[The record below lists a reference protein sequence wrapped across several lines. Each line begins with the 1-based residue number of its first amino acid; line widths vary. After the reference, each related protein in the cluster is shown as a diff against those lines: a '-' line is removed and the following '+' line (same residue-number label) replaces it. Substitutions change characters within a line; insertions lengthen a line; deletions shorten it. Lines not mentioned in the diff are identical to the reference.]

1 MKDKKC
7 DKIKEMIVESLDGAS
22 NAQNKAFIDS
32 HISQCPECA
41 KYAKDME
48 LIINNSQNIRFN
60 APDFIETRIMAVIQS
75 QNTAKKPV
83 FAHVLRVGVSFAAVV
98 FAATFLIY
106 NNISD
111 RQHKVEMASVNSAIE
126 TEKAVVVKNDI
137 IKKKPVQTAKAE
149 ETIKEAAT
157 AKTGET
163 YEKNVLVY
171 EYRPAPKQEA
181 VANIP
186 AAADKV
192 GEQPVSSGV
201 RAAKD
206 PGVEP
211 TPSTPL
217 LDAEKALV
225 ANNLINP
232 NLGQAAAIKIKVD
245 ETARVKVVIYDKAV
259 REVAKLIDEEKTPG
273 AYQILWYGKN
283 DNSEVV
289 REGVYFVYIQIGK
302 RVIKKNI
309 IVSKN

>member
-1 MKDKKC
+1 MENKC
-7 DKIKEMIVESLDGAS
+7 DKIKELIMESLDGAS

-32 HISQCPECA
+32 HISQCPGCA
-41 KYAKDME
+41 KYSKDME

-60 APDFIETRIMAVIQS
+60 APDFIETRIMAAIQS
-75 QNTAKKPV
+75 QNTAKNPV
-83 FAHVLRVGVSFAAVV
+83 FAHVLRVGASFAAVI

-111 RQHKVEMASVNSAIE
+111 KQHKVEMAAVNTSVK
-126 TEKAVVVKNDI
+126 TEKAVIVKNDI
-137 IKKKPVQTAKAE
+137 IKKEPVQTAKAE
-149 ETIKEAAT
+149 EIVKEEQT
-157 AKTGET
+157 AKTEET
-163 YEKNVLVY
+163 YEKKVLVY

-181 VANIP
+181 AANIP
-186 AAADKV
+186 ASVNKGV
-192 GEQPVSSGV
+192 EQPVSSGV
-201 RAAKD
+201 MAAKD
-206 PGVEP
+206 PGAEP